1 MCPIKVIQTASRG
14 QLSGS
19 LSLSES
25 ARVSIHMYYI
35 LFFFY
40 LLINNLL
47 ASLLSIFVE
56 ILFCKAKGQGPCH

>member
-1 MCPIKVIQTASRG
+1 MPHKSNSNCLKGATQR
-14 QLSGS
+14 